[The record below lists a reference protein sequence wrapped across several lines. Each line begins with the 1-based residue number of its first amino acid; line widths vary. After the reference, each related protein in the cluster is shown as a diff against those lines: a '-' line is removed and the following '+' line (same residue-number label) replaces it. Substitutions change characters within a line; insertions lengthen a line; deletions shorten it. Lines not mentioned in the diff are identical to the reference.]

1 MQNRS
6 STDGVLS
13 IFEPSTLLPTQF
25 FAALK
30 QKAEADGERRLM
42 LAILED
48 AIECYQKHVLAT
60 ENKAYQLHNEA
71 EAWFLEDDPT
81 WLFSFVNICEVFD
94 IHPVSLRQGL
104 LNWKTQKLAQQQVR
118 RTDVD
123 MAGDSS

>member
-1 MQNRS
+1 MQSRS
-6 STDGVLS
+6 VSDGALS
-13 IFEPSTLLPTQF
+13 IFEPSMLLPTQF
-25 FAALK
+25 FAGLK

-42 LAILED
+42 FAILED

-60 ENKAYQLHNEA
+60 ENKACQLHNDA

-104 LNWKTQKLAQQQVR
+104 LNWKTRELAQQQLRPPNV
-118 RTDVD
+118 DV
-123 MAGDSS
+123 AENSS